1 MRLDAT
7 TLLTSALR
15 GLATYLTRVAGLLIA
30 GRVRLAG
37 RARAAFDAIPVAVLV
52 AVIAPTLL
60 TSSVAESLA
69 GAVTILAA
77 TRLPLL
83 GTVAVGIAAVVLLR
97 LALG

>member
-1 MRLDAT
+1 MSLDGT
-7 TLLTSALR
+7 TVLAIALM
-15 GLATYLTRVAGLLIA
+15 GLATYLTRVAGLLIG
-30 GRVRLAG
+30 GRVWLAG
-37 RARAAFDAIPVAVLV
+37 RARAAFDAIPVSVLV

-77 TRLPLL
+77 MRLPLL

-97 LALG
+97 LTLG